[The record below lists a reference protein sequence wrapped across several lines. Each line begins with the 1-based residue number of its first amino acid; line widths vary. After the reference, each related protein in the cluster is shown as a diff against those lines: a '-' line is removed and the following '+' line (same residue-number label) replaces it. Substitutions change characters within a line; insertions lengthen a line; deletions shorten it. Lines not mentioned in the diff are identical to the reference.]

1 VSSLGARLFSST
13 LTERFRCLYSHG
25 TLHMH
30 MAALTKLSLS
40 GRSGYPNHMAQRL
53 VKRRK

>member
-1 VSSLGARLFSST
+1 MVSSLGARLFSST

-40 GRSGYPNHMAQRL
+40 GRSGWEITGGG
-53 VKRRK
+53 